1 MRINK
6 YVENEKLT
14 QKVVRDIYIYIF
26 AYIIFNIYEASY
38 YERMIYEVLVI
49 TYIVESVVCS
59 IVIITGRINKVI
71 KCEYI

>member
-14 QKVVRDIYIYIF
+14 QKVVRDIYIF

-59 IVIITGRINKVI
+59 IVIITT
-71 KCEYI
+71 Y

>member
-38 YERMIYEVLVI
+38 TNV
-49 TYIVESVVCS
+49 
-59 IVIITGRINKVI
+59 
-71 KCEYI
+71 

>member
-59 IVIITGRINKVI
+59 IVIITT
-71 KCEYI
+71 Y

>member
-14 QKVVRDIYIYIF
+14 QKVVRDIYIYVYYNIF
-26 AYIIFNIYEASY
+26 VYIYIYE
-38 YERMIYEVLVI
+38 ILVI

-59 IVIITGRINKVI
+59 IVIITT
-71 KCEYI
+71 Y